1 MGKAWP
7 TLIAGRLGGSR
18 GPPRAR
24 SGARPGGAIPVI
36 EVSVVRRYKTGH
48 MIAHLVLAALA
59 VPAAEPAYRLGS
71 ATSRIAVLPVQ
82 CERDLEPALCRAV
95 GESLAVDIAHEPR
108 LEVVTPQD
116 LDVLLGAQ
124 AIAELSSCEKDDC
137 FSGHDFTRVDAAY
150 LVALGI
156 NRIGREARLIA
167 RIVDLKRGVVIDRD
181 DAAAPAADERAIEHA
196 ARALVMGLL
205 VRRGLARAPVDDEA
219 EGGVSPVFWAGA
231 VTGGVGVVA
240 AVGAGALGVGVL
252 GQTAALRTDAPH
264 LDAAAFDARARDIRT
279 QAYGADLLLVGAA
292 ALAVA
297 GGAMMVV
304 GAL

>member
-1 MGKAWP
+1 MAP
-7 TLIAGRLGGSR
+7 L
-18 GPPRAR
+18 
-24 SGARPGGAIPVI
+24 
-36 EVSVVRRYKTGH
+36 
-48 MIAHLVLAALA
+48 LVAALA
-59 VPAAEPAYRLGS
+59 LPAAEPAYRLGS

-95 GESLAVDIAHEPR
+95 GESVAVDIAHEPR

-124 AIAELSSCEKDDC
+124 AIAELSSCDKDDC
-137 FSGHDFTRVDAAY
+137 FSAHDFTRVDAAY

-156 NRIGREARLIA
+156 NRIGHEARLIA

-181 DAAAPAADERAIEHA
+181 DAAAPARDERAIERA

-205 VRRGLARAPVDDEA
+205 VRRGLARAPAVDEDER
-219 EGGVSPVFWAGA
+219 GVSPVFWAGA
-231 VTGGVGVVA
+231 ATGGAGVIA
-240 AVGAGALGVGVL
+240 AAGAGALGLHVL
-252 GQTAALRTDAPH
+252 VQTQALRTDAAH
-264 LDAAAFDARARDIRT
+264 LDASAFDARARDIRT
-279 QAYGADLLLVGAA
+279 EAYGADLLLVGAA

>member
-1 MGKAWP
+1 
-7 TLIAGRLGGSR
+7 
-18 GPPRAR
+18 
-24 SGARPGGAIPVI
+24 
-36 EVSVVRRYKTGH
+36 
-48 MIAHLVLAALA
+48 MIAHLLLVTLTL
-59 VPAAEPAYRLGS
+59 PAAEPAYRLGS
-71 ATSRIAVLPVQ
+71 ATNRLALLPVQ

-95 GESLAVDIAHEPR
+95 GESLAVDIAREPR

-124 AIAELSSCEKDDC
+124 AIAELSSCDKDDC
-137 FSGHDFTRVDAAY
+137 YSGHDFTRIDAAY

-156 NRIGREARLIA
+156 NRIGHEARLVA
-167 RIVDLKRGVVIDRD
+167 RIVDLKRGAVIDRD
-181 DAAAPAADERAIEHA
+181 NAAAPATDERAIERA

-205 VRRGLARAPVDDEA
+205 VRRGLARAPDDDA
-219 EGGVSPVFWAGA
+219 EERGVSPVFWAGA
-231 VTGGVGVVA
+231 ITGGAGVIA
-240 AVGAGALGVGVL
+240 AAGAGALGVNVL
-252 GQTAALRTDAPH
+252 LQTDQLRADAAH
-264 LDAAAFDARARDIRT
+264 LDPAGFDAAARDIRT